1 MAEPF
6 LLGAAA
12 PACAALAADRASA
25 MRAPERGAG
34 RIADSARVALATPM
48 KCRFRARFRESMFRF
63 FSVHAPIRQGFV
75 RTARYSRD
83 CDVFVTVRG
92 CADSAERTGTWR
104 PIRLH
109 EARRRRVSRRPAAL
123 RHRRCAPRVRS
134 RPPPGEAGDAR
145 VTGSGADA
153 RRTVQPTRRSRSRS
167 D

>member
-75 RTARYSRD
+75 RTPRYSRD

-104 PIRLH
+104 PIRLR
-109 EARRRRVSRRPAAL
+109 EARRRRVSRRPAASPL
-123 RHRRCAPRVRS
+123 RAARPLAAAARRSRRCARHRFGRRRAAD
-134 RPPPGEAGDAR
+134 RPTNQKIEE
-145 VTGSGADA
+145 
-153 RRTVQPTRRSRSRS
+153 QK
-167 D
+167 

>member
-63 FSVHAPIRQGFV
+63 FFMHRLGKVSFGRRAIVAI
-75 RTARYSRD
+75 
-83 CDVFVTVRG
+83 VTF
-92 CADSAERTGTWR
+92 S
-104 PIRLH
+104 
-109 EARRRRVSRRPAAL
+109 
-123 RHRRCAPRVRS
+123 
-134 RPPPGEAGDAR
+134 
-145 VTGSGADA
+145 
-153 RRTVQPTRRSRSRS
+153 
-167 D
+167 